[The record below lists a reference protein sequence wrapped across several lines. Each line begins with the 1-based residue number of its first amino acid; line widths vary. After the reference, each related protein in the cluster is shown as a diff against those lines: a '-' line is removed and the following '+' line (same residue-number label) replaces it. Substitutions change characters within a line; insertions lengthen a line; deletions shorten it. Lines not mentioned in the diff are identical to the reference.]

1 MWRKLSGNA
10 KFSIVAFILT
20 LALGLL
26 SKGALGYALY
36 FLVAPVLDKDI
47 DSLRS
52 DITWPTILATGM
64 LSSFGFLLA
73 GAIFHYTR
81 LHIKEFASYILYAF
95 ILWAWVFLIWYI
107 FLNFSII
114 Q

>member
-10 KFSIVAFILT
+10 KFSIVAFVLT
-20 LALGLL
+20 LVLGLL

-36 FLVAPVLDKDI
+36 FLVAPVLEKDI
-47 DSLRS
+47 DSLRG
-52 DITWPTILATGM
+52 DIAWPTVLATGM
-64 LSSFGFLLA
+64 LSSFGFLVA

-81 LHIKEFASYILYAF
+81 FHIKEFASYILYAF
-95 ILWAWVFLIWYI
+95 ILWAWVFFVWYV